1 MSPVRLRRRRRA
13 TLRLY
18 TSAVR
23 KGIRVPKMLTVE
35 EEFEAIISGVD
46 HEAKMRPLEDPEPKE
61 GVPAEKEN
69 KPVEKEEK

>member
-1 MSPVRLRRRRRA
+1 M
-13 TLRLY
+13 
-18 TSAVR
+18 
-23 KGIRVPKMLTVE
+23 PKMLTVE